1 MATNKQYTKE
11 ELTNIINDE
20 LKSFIKN
27 ELEREVKKILSKS
40 GGGARKEVNDIVKN
54 GLSKLA
60 EFLWVRKGVWQSDI
74 K

>member
-1 MATNKQYTKE
+1 MAANKQYTKE
-11 ELTNIINDE
+11 ELTKIINDE

-27 ELEREVKKILSKS
+27 ELEREVKQILSKS
-40 GGGARKEVNDIVKN
+40 GGSARKEVNDIVKN

>member
-1 MATNKQYTKE
+1 MQYTKE
-11 ELTNIINDE
+11 ELSRIINDE
-20 LKSFIKN
+20 LKSFVKN
-27 ELEREVKKILSKS
+27 ELEREVKKMLSKQGS
-40 GGGARKEVNDIVKN
+40 DARKEVNNIVKN

>member
-20 LKSFIKN
+20 LKSFVKN
-27 ELEREVKKILSKS
+27 ELEREVKKMLSKS
-40 GGGARKEVNDIVKN
+40 GSGARKEVNDIVKN

>member
-1 MATNKQYTKE
+1 MARNKQYTKE
-11 ELTNIINDE
+11 EITKMINDE
-20 LKSFIKN
+20 MKSFIKS
-27 ELEREVKKILSKS
+27 ELENEVKKLIAKS
-40 GGGARKEVNDIVKN
+40 NGNVRNEINDMVKN

>member
-1 MATNKQYTKE
+1 MAANKQYTKE
-11 ELTNIINDE
+11 ELTNIIKDE
-20 LKSFIKN
+20 LKSFVRN
-27 ELEREVKKILSKS
+27 ELEREVKKMLSKS
-40 GGGARKEVNDIVKN
+40 GSDARKEVNDIVKN

>member
-1 MATNKQYTKE
+1 MAANMQYTKE
-11 ELTNIINDE
+11 ELSRIINDE
-20 LKSFIKN
+20 LKSFVKN
-27 ELEREVKKILSKS
+27 ELEREVKKMLSKQGS
-40 GGGARKEVNDIVKN
+40 DARKEVNNIVKN

>member
-11 ELTNIINDE
+11 EITNIINDE
-20 LKSFIKN
+20 LKSFVRN

-40 GGGARKEVNDIVKN
+40 GGTARKEVNDIVKN

>member
-1 MATNKQYTKE
+1 MAANKQYTKE
-11 ELTNIINDE
+11 ELTRIINDE
-20 LKSFIKN
+20 LKSFVKN
-27 ELEREVKKILSKS
+27 ELEREVKKMLSKQGS
-40 GGGARKEVNDIVKN
+40 DARKEVNDIVKN

>member
-1 MATNKQYTKE
+1 MAANKQYTKE